1 MKKKHEF
8 ILSKCRDKNVL
19 DLGCIEHELFRDNMK
34 RGTWLHHKIKQLA
47 KSVIGVDLLEE
58 YLPELRQSGYDIIY
72 GNVEK
77 LHEVKELEGKTF
89 DVIVAGDLIEH
100 LFNAGL
106 FLDSLKLFC
115 GENTEIIITTPNV
128 MAIHFFFPNLRKGIE
143 PNRDD
148 HTCWYS
154 MRTLCQ
160 LFEMK
165 GFQIAEKL
173 YGNDQVINGI
183 RPFFRVMFKKIF
195 PHMGHK
201 LMIVAKI

>member
-1 MKKKHEF
+1 MKKHEY
-8 ILSKCRDKNVL
+8 ILSKCRNKNVL
-19 DLGCIEHELFRDNMK
+19 DLGCIEHDLFRDNMK
-34 RGTWLHHKIKQLA
+34 HGMWLHQKIKQIA
-47 KSVIGVDLLEE
+47 NSVIGVDLLDE
-58 YLPELRQSGYDIIY
+58 YFSELRQAGYDIVY

-77 LHEVKELEGKTF
+77 LHEVKELEGKKF

-106 FLDSLKLFC
+106 FLDSLKPLC
-115 GENTEIIITTPNV
+115 NENTEIIITTPNA
-128 MAIHFFFPNLRKGIE
+128 MAIHFFFPNLLKGIE

-165 GFQIAEKL
+165 GFIITEKR

-201 LMIVAKI
+201 LIIVAKI